1 MALSGV
7 FKVFD
12 EGNDVVKN
20 IKSVISSGIWS
31 GGSNTLTAYYTQSA
45 QSASNAPYY
54 LDVYKTNPQSDTE
67 AEVQFSIT
75 YGHLEGSGSLGT
87 KGAATGNRAT
97 AAIHSQFVNLLLGP
111 GIINGAQRFTYAGS
125 TDAGTLSKHFYA
137 ISVRRARM
145 REKIDPGNWE
155 LHLDSGN
162 ANQVKLIDDSAQTN
176 DPTSGIGGRVFNVIS
191 GSIQTGTA
199 VHKSSATD
207 QAGGGYGLFYPDMG
221 LILLNAT
228 QVDSL
233 VADVTTVTGS
243 NTLGG
248 NVLKFYE
255 SLIQGSLFQARREER
270 LSSTHYFCRAG
281 NKQFNF
287 SNNPTFFTSSTGDFT
302 QPTFHKDPKTYITTV
317 GLYNGANE
325 LLAVAKLSKPVLKS
339 YSREALIKVKLDF

>member
-1 MALSGV
+1 
-7 FKVFD
+7 
-12 EGNDVVKN
+12 
-20 IKSVISSGIWS
+20 
-31 GGSNTLTAYYTQSA
+31 
-45 QSASNAPYY
+45 
-54 LDVYKTNPQSDTE
+54 
-67 AEVQFSIT
+67 
-75 YGHLEGSGSLGT
+75 
-87 KGAATGNRAT
+87 
-97 AAIHSQFVNLLLGP
+97 
-111 GIINGAQRFTYAGS
+111 
-125 TDAGTLSKHFYA
+125 
-137 ISVRRARM
+137 M

-191 GSIQTGTA
+191 GSIKTGTA
-199 VHKSSATD
+199 VQNEAAASQT
-207 QAGGGYGLFYPDMG
+207 GGGYGLFYPDMG

-228 QVDSL
+228 QIDSL

-302 QPTFHKDPKTYITTV
+302 QPTFHRDPKTYITTV